1 MLGKYKMPGMDYR
14 SLVKKVAAS
23 TIGCNLVP
31 VHPMNPPSRVIPY
44 MDFQFVSP
52 WIKNMNILLEL
63 LELKSKIHLII
74 YLI

>member
-1 MLGKYKMPGMDYR
+1 MLGKYKMQRMDYS

-23 TIGCNLVP
+23 TIGYNLVP

-52 WIKNMNILLEL
+52 WIK
-63 LELKSKIHLII
+63 KI
-74 YLI
+74 